1 MNDVY
6 DEVTYIIPNKESLNF
21 YSFFMELDS
30 RLEEFDIKSYGVAM
44 PSLEDVFI
52 KINAKN
58 SPGLF
63 GDLRDISNLSK
74 H

>member
-1 MNDVY
+1 MSPALEIFLASYFSQARKLNDVY

-44 PSLEDVFI
+44 PSLEDVF
-52 KINAKN
+52 
-58 SPGLF
+58 L
-63 GDLRDISNLSK
+63 
-74 H
+74 